1 MLFSILGICLL
12 GSHFA
17 CKRHH
22 KILNVLSTHTHTGTH
37 TSALALTPL
46 HLYSYTHTH
55 TQICVRKSREGE
67 KSGGK
72 LTDLA
77 NTTNPKP
84 IDAFDSWASN
94 VPLAWRAALLFY
106 FYARWHFWLLLPTS
120 CLTLPPSPTLLPPQP
135 NSTLTPC
142 DPVASEASFSLFQLA
157 ARALH
162 YITTWPEWVRS
173 IRIQARTPCPHP
185 HPYPC
190 PCPCPCPG
198 KWESGTDRQ
207 TWLFR
212 RLAFRPF
219 VVCPFLFECECEC
232 ECQVSVWVLGLFM
245 ASGFEWNGC
254 WLLGDH

>member
-94 VPLAWRAALLFY
+94 VPLA
-106 FYARWHFWLLLPTS
+106 
-120 CLTLPPSPTLLPPQP
+120 
-135 NSTLTPC
+135 
-142 DPVASEASFSLFQLA
+142 
-157 ARALH
+157 
-162 YITTWPEWVRS
+162 
-173 IRIQARTPCPHP
+173 
-185 HPYPC
+185 
-190 PCPCPCPG
+190 
-198 KWESGTDRQ
+198 
-207 TWLFR
+207 
-212 RLAFRPF
+212 
-219 VVCPFLFECECEC
+219 
-232 ECQVSVWVLGLFM
+232 
-245 ASGFEWNGC
+245 
-254 WLLGDH
+254 